1 MRRLAAV
8 LTLASLCGCA
18 ASAGK
23 LAPTAPELRETLGA
37 LPLRNADFEAP
48 LRAQNHC
55 ADRWDCSVH
64 ADPASYTFRLD
75 TAKPSQG
82 AHSLCIERV
91 GKEPWATV
99 TQAVRDAG
107 GLAGKR
113 LRLSM
118 ALRLEGVTGEGAGPW
133 VQLHGPGGRNLKHDQ
148 KLFKGTRG
156 WEREVLEFTVLAG
169 TEIVEIGATLEG
181 PGRLCIDEV
190 RLETLD
196 VR

>member
-1 MRRLAAV
+1 MKSLAALLV
-8 LTLASLCGCA
+8 LTTLGACAS
-18 ASAGK
+18 SAGK
-23 LAPTAPELRETLGA
+23 LTPTAPELRETLGA

-55 ADRWDCSVH
+55 ADRWDCSAH
-64 ADPASYTFRLD
+64 ADPGSYTFRLD
-75 TAKPSQG
+75 TAKPFKG
-82 AHSLCIERV
+82 AHSLCIDRI

-99 TQAVRDAG
+99 TQAVRDAT
-107 GLAGKR
+107 LAGKV

-133 VQLHGPGGRNLKHDQ
+133 VLLYGPGGRNLKHDQ
-148 KLFKGTRG
+148 KLTKGTRD
-156 WEREVLEFTVLAG
+156 WERASIDIAVLQG

-181 PGRLCIDEV
+181 PGRVCIDEV
-190 RLETLD
+190 RLETVD